1 MANYASMGYKL
12 LPRCSVILKLIVL
25 LSLVASAQ
33 TVRIQGQDLPYHLV
47 DGRQM
52 ISRALL
58 AQAFPGFADGQGE
71 VDLRELINDP
81 QARVLKREGV
91 IVSVRYYSDAMAAL
105 YEASRKPAS
114 ELATRP
120 SAGQAT
126 SANSYQAIMDEVV
139 RLSNLERQTHGAP
152 PLSVDKFLEKAAAS
166 HSEEMARLNYFD
178 HTSPTPGRET
188 PDVRIRLAGSNA
200 TKTGENLAMFSNF
213 PEPELAERAVT
224 GWMNS
229 PGHRRNLLD
238 PSFTHI
244 GIGIAKGTNAQYY
257 ITQNFSAY

>member
-1 MANYASMGYKL
+1 MSYKSV
-12 LPRCSVILKLIVL
+12 PRCFVILKLIVL

-33 TVRIQGQDLPYHLV
+33 TVRIQGQDLPYRLV
-47 DGRQM
+47 EGRQM

-71 VDLRELINDP
+71 VDLMELVKDP

-91 IVSVRYYSDAMAAL
+91 IVSVRFYSDAMAAL

-114 ELATRP
+114 ELEIRA
-120 SAGQAT
+120 SSGQGGAD
-126 SANSYQAIMDEVV
+126 AYRVIMEEVV
-139 RLSNLERQTHGAP
+139 RLSNLERQKHGAP
-152 PLSVDKFLEKAAAS
+152 ALSADKFLEKAAAS

-178 HTSPTPGRET
+178 HSSPTPGRET
-188 PDVRIRLAGSNA
+188 PHARILLAGSNA
-200 TKTGENLAMFSNF
+200 TKTGENLAMFGNF

-238 PSFTHI
+238 PGFTHI

-257 ITQNFSAY
+257 ITQNFSAD